1 MAGPVTMDT
10 PLTARQRDVLRAIV
24 RHFED
29 HGAPPSYRELMAAL
43 DIRSPNGL
51 SGHINLLTRRGLL
64 AGHSR
69 GHGNRGKMS
78 RGLRVPG
85 LAVRVEIALGEAG
98 RRLRE
103 ALEGE
108 GEP

>member
-1 MAGPVTMDT
+1 MASSVTADT
-10 PLTARQRDVLRAIV
+10 PLTARQREVLRLIV

-43 DIRSPNGL
+43 GIRSPNGL
-51 SGHINLLTRRGLL
+51 WGHISLLTRRGLL
-64 AGHSR
+64 TGHSR
-69 GHGNRGKMS
+69 GGGRGKTATRS
-78 RGLRVPG
+78 LRVPG
-85 LAVRVEIALGEAG
+85 LAVRVEYAPGEAG

-108 GEP
+108 A